1 MEIIA
6 MRKGTVKYERRN
18 DEVRREISMIL
29 ATDIKDPRIHPMTSV
44 TSVDV
49 APDLHNAVV
58 YVSVLGD
65 EREKERT
72 IEGLKS
78 ATPRIKH
85 MLAKKMNMRVTP
97 NLSFRIDNSIEYEA
111 EIFDKLREI
120 SEKENHDD
128 TDEQED

>member
-1 MEIIA
+1 